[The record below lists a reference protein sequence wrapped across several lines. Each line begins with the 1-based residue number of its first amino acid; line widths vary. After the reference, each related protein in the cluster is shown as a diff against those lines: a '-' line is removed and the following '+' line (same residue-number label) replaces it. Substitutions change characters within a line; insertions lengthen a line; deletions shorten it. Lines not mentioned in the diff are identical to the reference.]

1 MSDIPSYVE
10 PLADERTVFPV
21 VDSVEVFRGKVF
33 SLLTEQVRY
42 GDGVATRDFVKHP
55 GAVAIVAL
63 REGSDSAAGEPEV
76 LLINQYRHPVSATLW
91 EIPAGLLDIAGED
104 PLQAAQRELAEEA
117 DLQAARWDVLVD
129 YFTTPG
135 GSSEALRVFLARDVI
150 QLPAAERSFRREA
163 EEAFM
168 TQRWVGLSQAVAAI
182 FAGQMHN
189 PSAVVGV
196 LSTALALGLRGVSPV
211 SLREVS
217 APWFRKTFADQTDSR
232 PR

>member
-1 MSDIPSYVE
+1 MSDVPSYVE

-21 VDSVEVFRGKVF
+21 VESVEVFRGKVF
-33 SLLTEQVRY
+33 SMLTEQVRY
-42 GDGVATRDFVKHP
+42 DDGVATRDFVKHP

-63 REGSDSAAGEPEV
+63 REGSVSATGEPEV

-104 PLQAAQRELAEEA
+104 PLRTAQRELEEEA
-117 DLQAARWDVLVD
+117 DLHAARWDVLVD

-135 GSSEALRVFLARDVI
+135 GSSEALRVFLARDVTRM
-150 QLPAAERSFRREA
+150 PASERSFRREA

-196 LSTALALGLRGVSPV
+196 LATALALGLPGVSPV
-211 SLREVS
+211 SLRGVS
-217 APWFRKTFADQTDSR
+217 APWFRKPYVD
-232 PR
+232 

>member
-1 MSDIPSYVE
+1 MSDVPSYVE

-21 VDSVEVFRGKVF
+21 VESVEVFRGKVF
-33 SLLTEQVRY
+33 SMLTEQVRY
-42 GDGVATRDFVKHP
+42 DDGVATRDFVKHP

-63 REGSDSAAGEPEV
+63 REGSASATGEPEV

-104 PLQAAQRELAEEA
+104 PLRAAQRELEEEA
-117 DLQAARWDVLVD
+117 DLHAARWDVLVD

-135 GSSEALRVFLARDVI
+135 GSSEALRVFLARDVTRM
-150 QLPAAERSFRREA
+150 PVSERSFRREA

-196 LSTALALGLRGVSPV
+196 LATALALGLPGVSPV
-211 SLREVS
+211 SLRGVS
-217 APWFRKTFADQTDSR
+217 APWFRKTYVD
-232 PR
+232 